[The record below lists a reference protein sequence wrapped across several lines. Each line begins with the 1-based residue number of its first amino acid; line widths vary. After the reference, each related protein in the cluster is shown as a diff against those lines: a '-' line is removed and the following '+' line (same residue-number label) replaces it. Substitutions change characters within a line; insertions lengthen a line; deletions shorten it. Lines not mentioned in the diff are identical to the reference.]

1 MKKLI
6 LHPTDTS
13 QWHALVNEAQ
23 TARSCTLAE
32 DLESYLVF
40 LLMRFMQQPKIA
52 SSVLAMDFIDGISA
66 VGKDRYDKLRDLGDK
81 SLLFSGLFP
90 GLAKKKRVNINYFVA
105 IGQSAYSTLS
115 FNSQQNVAE
124 LFSALCN
131 DFLTL
136 KGVLQTMRELAIG
149 KASDLPEGVLDL
161 WQTMPSEEFLDI
173 LRQYT
178 DVSIILPGSGHDDE
192 KH

>member
-6 LHPTDTS
+6 LNPTDTS

-23 TARSCTLAE
+23 MVRSCTLAE

-40 LLMRFMQQPKIA
+40 LLMRFMEQPKIA
-52 SSVLAMDFIDGISA
+52 SSVLAVDFIDGISA
-66 VGKDRYDKLRDLGDK
+66 VGKARYDKLRDLGDK

-90 GLAKKKRVNINYFVA
+90 DLAKKKRVNVNYFVE

-115 FNSQQNVAE
+115 FNSEQNMAE

-136 KGVLQTMRELAIG
+136 RSVLQAMRELSIR
-149 KASDLPEGVLDL
+149 KAMDLPESMLGL
-161 WQTMPSEEFLDI
+161 WQTMPSEEFLEV

-178 DVSIILPGSGHDDE
+178 DALIIPPGSGHDDKE
-192 KH
+192 H